1 MFTWNFH
8 YVSKARLTETLNQ
21 LMLNSQKGDVLI
33 RIHTAIHYEDEAVE
47 LAKYVKS
54 LVPNAHIIGTS
65 TAAIIRWGKIDPNQ
79 CVISVTQMDE
89 CKVRSALLPTH
100 SGGKQKRPLKPETL
114 CKKVKEAVLCED
126 SKLMLAFLTADY
138 GDVAHFVE
146 KSNETFPGVQMIG
159 GVPGR
164 SDLIREKQMVGYV
177 FNENGWSAEAIL
189 VAAISGKEL
198 KSCASYATGIQAV
211 GEVMEV
217 TEAEGRHVISIDGVD
232 AATKY
237 LAVARVEDRLRWDLT
252 SLLPF
257 VYSERRNV
265 PLQFRFV
272 KDQLYANH
280 NIVAGSKVRRAMIYD
295 QKIISDNRAMF
306 RRMENFEYA
315 ETIFSYSS
323 TARYMGFPNSAKWE
337 ISVYESS
344 NACGCL
350 TDGVIVCADG
360 RNVFANCSFALAAC
374 GEKKYVQ
381 EYHPYVFSYVNPL
394 AEDNQRLL
402 NYLVEL
408 EERLEE
414 DKNYPEDN
422 ELRSFLREC
431 GSKLLY
437 SGNEDLPNEAALKVD
452 LNFKGYDRIC
462 VINVLDIANM
472 KLVFSEQMI
481 QVTYKNYVEKCKNFA
496 KEKNYRFYVLDQWQV
511 AVGAPS
517 FMISLADFTKDVE
530 NLYRKLFETSGEYVA
545 IIPVVCV
552 LYNCTVDNIS
562 SAYNSARVEMVNK
575 NVQFL
580 VHDAKEGQLDAES
593 IRTKYQM
600 VNVINYA
607 LSHDTLIPYYQGIYD
622 NRKQTIHHFEAL
634 MRLADE
640 NGTIYYPGD
649 FLEVARSYGLMYDQ
663 LSFTMIKKVFER
675 FNNVEGKSV
684 SINIGMRDVKNQEI
698 VDYIYD
704 FLSTTGHPE
713 NFTFELLENEDVG
726 DYGILLNF
734 VDKIHELG
742 GLIAIDDFGS
752 GYSNLQHILS
762 IQSDFIKIDGSIIR
776 NCCVD
781 KDAENLI
788 ALITGWKNLSS
799 RNVKIVAEFVENEE
813 IQTKLTI
820 YDVDY
825 SQGYLFSKPAPDID
839 DGKAKKAK
847 QK

>member
-33 RIHTAIHYEDEAVE
+33 RIHTAIHYEEEAVE

-65 TAAIIRWGKIDPNQ
+65 TAAVIRWGKIDPNQ
-79 CVISVTQMDE
+79 CVISVTQMDD
-89 CKVRSALLPTH
+89 CQVRSALLPTH

-114 CKKVKEAVLCED
+114 CKKVKEAVFSED

-138 GDVAHFVE
+138 GDVARFVE
-146 KSNETFPGVQMIG
+146 KSNDAFPGVPMIG

-164 SDLIREKQMVGYV
+164 SELIREKQFLGYV
-177 FNENGWSAEAIL
+177 FNENGWSRESIL
-189 VAAISGKEL
+189 VASISGKDL
-198 KSCASYATGIQAV
+198 KSCAAFATGVQAI
-211 GEVMEV
+211 GEVMKV
-217 TEAEGRHVISIDGVD
+217 TETDGRRIVSIDGVD

-237 LAVARVEDRLRWDLT
+237 LAVAREEDKFRWDLT

-257 VYSERRNV
+257 AYSDRNNV

-272 KDQLYANH
+272 RDQLYANH
-280 NIVAGSKVRRAMIYD
+280 NVIAGSKIRRALIYD
-295 QKIISDNRAMF
+295 QKIMADNRAMF
-306 RRMENFEYA
+306 RRVENFEYA
-315 ETIFSYSS
+315 ETIFCYSS

-337 ISVYESS
+337 ISVYENS

-350 TDGVIVCADG
+350 TDGIIVCADG

-374 GEKKYVQ
+374 GEKKDVQ
-381 EYHPYVFSYVNPL
+381 EYHPYVFSNVEPL

-408 EERLEE
+408 EERLE
-414 DKNYPEDN
+414 DSKNLPDDN
-422 ELRSFLREC
+422 ELRRFLRDC

-437 SGNEDLPNEAALKVD
+437 SGNEDLPNEAALNVD
-452 LNFKGYDRIC
+452 INFKGYDRIC
-462 VINVLDIANM
+462 VISVLDIINM
-472 KLVFSEQMI
+472 KLVFSEQTI
-481 QVTYKNYVEKCKNFA
+481 QLTYKNYVEKCKNFA

-511 AVGAPS
+511 AIGAPS
-517 FMISLADFTKDVE
+517 YMISLADFTKDME
-530 NLYRKLFETSGEYVA
+530 CLYKKLFETSEEYVA
-545 IIPVVCV
+545 IIPVVCI
-552 LYNCTVDNIS
+552 LYNCTVDNLS
-562 SAYNSARVEMVNK
+562 SAYNSARAEMMNK

-580 VHDAKEGQLDAES
+580 VHDANEGQMDADS
-593 IRTKYQM
+593 IRKKYQM

-607 LSHDTLIPYYQGIYD
+607 LSHDALIPYYQGVFD
-622 NRKQTIHHFEAL
+622 NRKQTIHHYEAL

-640 NGTIYYPGD
+640 NGKIYYPGD

-663 LSFTMIKKVFER
+663 LSFTMIKKVFEQ
-675 FNNVEGKSV
+675 FKDVEGKSV

-704 FLSTTGHPE
+704 FLSTTRHPE

-742 GLIAIDDFGS
+742 GMISIDDFGS
-752 GYSNLQHILS
+752 GYSNLQHVLS
-762 IQSDFIKIDGSIIR
+762 IQCDFIKIDGSIVR

-813 IQTKLTI
+813 IQSKLTI
-820 YDVDY
+820 YDVDF
-825 SQGYLFSKPAPDID
+825 SQGYLFSKPSPSID
-839 DGKAKKAK
+839 EVAAKKAK
-847 QK
+847 KR